1 MVRLLHMDTE
11 KQRLK
16 EILQEKSIMRG
27 DFTLASGKKSD
38 YYIDA
43 RLTTLDAEGVYLVGK
58 IFLSEIIGNSEIV
71 GVGGPTMGADPIV
84 GSVIAQSHV
93 IGKKLNGFL
102 VRKEEKKHG
111 TAKLIE
117 GNLRKGD
124 KVVVVEDVVTTAGS
138 VIKAINAVQE
148 LGAIVEAV
156 FVIVDREEGGAEKFQ
171 EMGIEFRP
179 IFRISELL

>member
-1 MVRLLHMDTE
+1 MDTE

-27 DFTLASGKKSD
+27 EFTLASGKKSD
-38 YYIDA
+38 YYIDC
-43 RLTTLDAEGVYLVGK
+43 RLTSLDAEGAYLVGK
-58 IFLSEIIGNSEIV
+58 IILSEIIKNSEIV
-71 GVGGPTMGADPIV
+71 GIGGPTMGADPIV

-117 GNLRKGD
+117 GNLNKGD

-138 VIKAINAVQE
+138 VIKAIKVVQE
-148 LGAIVEAV
+148 FGAVVETV
-156 FVIVDREEGGAEKFQ
+156 YVIVDREEGGEEKFQ
-171 EMGIEFRP
+171 ELGITYNP
-179 IFRISELL
+179 IFKIHELL